1 VTAGTPRVIHGEY
14 SEDQLLPLSALQ
26 HLMFCERQCALI
38 HVEQLWKDNVLTLEG
53 SHMHRK
59 VDETGPRREKRG
71 DLVIS
76 RGLPLRSLE
85 LGLSGRADVVE
96 FHRAIDPGAVEGPL
110 DDGMCP
116 AVRLNGITGWWRPFP
131 VDYKRGKPKADRCDE
146 VQLCAQALCLEE
158 MLECRV
164 PEGAL
169 FYGKNQRRQE
179 VVFDDELR
187 QLAIDAS
194 SRLHELI
201 DSGQT
206 PRAVK
211 EPKCK
216 NCSLVELCL
225 PETMKQGRSAKAY
238 LMRMIDTGG
247 AEAGE
252 S

>member
-1 VTAGTPRVIHGEY
+1 MNTGDDGIISGRF
-14 SEDQLLPLSALQ
+14 SETDLVPLSALQ

-38 HVEQLWKDNVLTLEG
+38 HIEQLWKDNVLTLEG

-59 VDETGPRREKRG
+59 VDETGPRRERRG

-96 FHRAIDPGAVEGPL
+96 FHRVLDPAVGAPT
-110 DDGMCP
+110 DGGMRP
-116 AVRLNGITGWWRPFP
+116 AVRLKGITGWWRPSP

-158 MLECRV
+158 MLGGAV

-169 FYGKNQRRQE
+169 FYGKNQRRKE
-179 VVFDDELR
+179 IVFDDGLRELT
-187 QLAIDAS
+187 IDAS
-194 SRLHELI
+194 RRLHELI
-201 DSGQT
+201 ESGRT
-206 PRAVK
+206 PKAVK

-238 LMRMIDTGG
+238 LRRMIGTAGG
-247 AEAGE
+247 EDGE

>member
-1 VTAGTPRVIHGEY
+1 MHT
-14 SEDQLLPLSALQ
+14 EDQLLMLSALQ

-38 HVEQLWKDNVLTLEG
+38 HIEQLWKDNVLTLEG

-76 RGLPLRSLE
+76 RGPPLRSFE

-96 FHRAIDPGAVEGPL
+96 FHRVIDPATVEGPAA
-110 DDGMCP
+110 DGMPP
-116 AVRLNGITGWWRPFP
+116 AVRLEGIKGWWRPFP
-131 VDYKRGKPKADRCDE
+131 VDHKRGKPKADRCDE
-146 VQLCAQALCLEE
+146 VQLCAQSLCLEE
-158 MLECRV
+158 MLGGVV

-169 FYGKNQRRQE
+169 FYGKNQRRLE
-179 VVFDDELR
+179 VVFDEALRELTVDSAR
-187 QLAIDAS
+187 
-194 SRLHELI
+194 RLHELI
-201 DSGQT
+201 DSGRT

-225 PETMKQGRSAKAY
+225 PETMNQGRSAKAY
-238 LMRMIDTGG
+238 LRRMIETGG
-247 AEAGE
+247 AEDGE

>member
-1 VTAGTPRVIHGEY
+1 MYT
-14 SEDQLLPLSALQ
+14 EDQLLMLSALQ
-26 HLMFCERQCALI
+26 HLMVCERQCALI
-38 HVEQLWKDNVLTLEG
+38 HIEQLWKDNVLTLEG

-96 FHRAIDPGAVEGPL
+96 FHGVVDPVLEERATSTGKAG
-110 DDGMCP
+110 G
-116 AVRLNGITGWWRPFP
+116 VRLQGLKGMWRPYP
-131 VDYKRGKPKADRCDE
+131 VDYKRGKPKSDCCDE

-158 MLECRV
+158 MLGGAV

-169 FYGKNQRRQE
+169 FYGKNQRRQDI
-179 VVFDDELR
+179 VFDDGLRELTV
-187 QLAIDAS
+187 DAAR
-194 SRLHELI
+194 RLHELI
-201 DSGQT
+201 DSGRT

-238 LMRMIDTGG
+238 LTCMREAGG
-247 AEAGE
+247 AENGE

>member
-1 VTAGTPRVIHGEY
+1 MTTGTPRVISREY

-38 HVEQLWKDNVLTLEG
+38 HIEQLWKDNVLTLEG

-85 LGLSGRADVVE
+85 LGLSGRADVIE
-96 FHRAIDPGAVEGPL
+96 FHSVLDPEAVEGL
-110 DDGMCP
+110 IDGGKHP
-116 AVRLNGITGWWRPFP
+116 AVRLKGITGWWRPFP

-158 MLECRV
+158 MLGGAV

-179 VVFDDELR
+179 ITFDDELR
-187 QLAIDAS
+187 QLTIDAS
-194 SRLHELI
+194 RRLHELI
-201 DSGQT
+201 DSGRT

-238 LMRMIDTGG
+238 LTRMVEN
-247 AEAGE
+247 AEAEDGE

>member
-1 VTAGTPRVIHGEY
+1 MYT
-14 SEDQLLPLSALQ
+14 EDQLLMLSALQ

-38 HVEQLWKDNVLTLEG
+38 HIEQLWKDNVLTLEG

-59 VDETGPRREKRG
+59 VDETGPRRERRG

-76 RGLPLRSLE
+76 RGVPLRSLE

-96 FHRAIDPGAVEGPL
+96 FHRVIDPGPVEGGATN
-110 DDGMCP
+110 DKGRG
-116 AVRLNGITGWWRPFP
+116 VRLRGIKGWWRPFP

-158 MLECRV
+158 MLGGAV

-179 VVFDDELR
+179 IVFDDGLRELTINAAR
-187 QLAIDAS
+187 
-194 SRLHELI
+194 RLHELI
-201 DSGQT
+201 DSGRT

-238 LMRMIDTGG
+238 LMRMIETGEG
-247 AEAGE
+247 EDGE